1 MAISYSDLPYCE
13 VPGGHEDFHFQVITV
28 PYDHERMLGGQTRDL
43 FAIRFA
49 EPAYARPFRAHFN
62 GIRQR
67 HAHLANPDEEV
78 AHIARLA
85 IMARGRLAPGMPEVR
100 ATLRSGLRYAAEE
113 IKARYKYQQKLTPAK
128 VALELGISVRQ
139 LHVLFEHAEL
149 TFARTLASMR
159 ISQARRLLVERPA
172 LPVTEVA
179 YACGFDSL
187 ATFYRLFTGAYG
199 MAPGEFRAAGSL
211 H

>member
-1 MAISYSDLPYCE
+1 MQHLKVLE
-13 VPGGHEDFHFQVITV
+13 E
-28 PYDHERMLGGQTRDL
+28 
-43 FAIRFA
+43 
-49 EPAYARPFRAHFN
+49 
-62 GIRQR
+62 
-67 HAHLANPDEEV
+67 AHLIIVSRAGERWNYLNALPIKRIHGPWISEHA
-78 AHIARLA
+78 AHPVTILDRLKA
-85 IMARGRLAPGMPEVR
+85 VMPEVR
-100 ATLRSGLRYAAEE
+100 AALRSGLRYAAEE
-113 IKARYKYQQKLTPAK
+113 IMARDKYQQKLTPAK
-128 VALELGISVRQ
+128 VAVELGIFVRQ

-179 YACGFDSL
+179 YVCGFDSL
-187 ATFYRLFTGAYG
+187 ATVCRLFTGAYG

>member
-1 MAISYSDLPYCE
+1 MSVEADIARVAGDSLCIAFQVKGGGLKTGGDRIQAFKDGDMAISYSALPYCA

-113 IKARYKYQQKLTPAK
+113 IKAR
-128 VALELGISVRQ
+128 
-139 LHVLFEHAEL
+139 
-149 TFARTLASMR
+149 
-159 ISQARRLLVERPA
+159 
-172 LPVTEVA
+172 
-179 YACGFDSL
+179 
-187 ATFYRLFTGAYG
+187 
-199 MAPGEFRAAGSL
+199 
-211 H
+211 